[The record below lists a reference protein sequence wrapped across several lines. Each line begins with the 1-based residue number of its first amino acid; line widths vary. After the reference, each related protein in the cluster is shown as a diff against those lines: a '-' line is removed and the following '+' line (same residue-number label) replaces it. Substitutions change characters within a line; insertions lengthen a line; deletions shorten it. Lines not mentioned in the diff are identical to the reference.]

1 MSSSRVAGQ
10 PRYAVVAQALTEDI
24 LSGRYPVGATLPSEH
39 ALCTQFDISRHTTR
53 EALRRLQALGLVT
66 RRAGVGTQVKS
77 NHIAQRYMQVG
88 DTVSDLYQ
96 YAQDMVL
103 NVLEVT
109 DIEADAD
116 TAALLGCGYG
126 QAWSKLRGVRVKD
139 GDDAP
144 VALMDAYIARAY
156 RGVLSDIEGAGLPI
170 WTLIEARYGV
180 VPAEVRQ
187 QISATTLGRSEAE
200 KLSAVEG
207 APALRITR
215 YYSTEALE
223 VYEVAI
229 SLYPAERFTYSNT
242 LRIEQPDSMSG

>member
-1 MSSSRVAGQ
+1 MSRSQVSGR

-39 ALCTQFDISRHTTR
+39 ALCAQFDISRHTTR

-77 NHIAQRYMQVG
+77 DHIVQRYVQVG

-96 YAQDMVL
+96 YAKDMVL
-103 NVLEVT
+103 NVLEVS
-109 DIEADAD
+109 DIKADAE
-116 TAALLGCGYG
+116 TAALLGSEKGE
-126 QAWSKLRGVRVKD
+126 AWSQLRGVRAMD
-139 GDDAP
+139 GGGVP
-144 VALMDAYIARAY
+144 VALMDAYIIHAY
-156 RGVLSDIEGAGLPI
+156 RGVLGDIEGAGLPI
-170 WTLIEARYGV
+170 WSLIEARYGI

-187 QISATTLGRSEAE
+187 QISATTLGRNEAE
-200 KLSAVEG
+200 RLAAREG
-207 APALRITR
+207 DPALRITR
-215 YYSTEALE
+215 HYLTQALD

-242 LRIEQPDSMSG
+242 LRIEQPVSVS

>member
-1 MSSSRVAGQ
+1 MRSSRVAGQ

-24 LSGRYPVGATLPSEH
+24 LSGRYSVGAILPSEH

-77 NHIAQRYMQVG
+77 NHIAQRYVQVG
-88 DTVSDLYQ
+88 DTISDLYQ
-96 YAQDMVL
+96 YAKDMVL
-103 NVLEVT
+103 NVLEMT

-116 TAALLGCGYG
+116 AAALLGCSKG
-126 QAWSKLRGVRVKD
+126 QAWSKLRGVRVTD
-139 GDDAP
+139 GGDEV
-144 VALMDAYIARAY
+144 VALMDAYIARTY
-156 RGVLSDIEGAGLPI
+156 RGVLGDIDGADLPI
-170 WTLIEARYGV
+170 WSLIESRYGV

-187 QISATTLGRSEAE
+187 QISATTLSRAEAE
-200 KLSAVEG
+200 NLSAREG
-207 APALRITR
+207 DPALRITR
-215 YYSTEALE
+215 HYLTEALD

-242 LRIEQPDSMSG
+242 LRIEHLASVS